1 MLHSRLLPCVRILKR
16 TLLQGSPH
24 LLIYPQPLTCD
35 LHQQL
40 RGIINLLNYA
50 GCITPG

>member
-16 TLLQGSPH
+16 TLLRGSPH
-24 LLIYPQPLTCD
+24 LLIYTLTCD